1 MPLRRQLSW
10 DAALR
15 DLRADRVVVAPGAAR
30 ARAAAQGVANI
41 AASRARRSSS
51 AFVVAG
57 RYDRRAIMA
66 AAIAA
71 AQARRA
77 VTGEAWGVCLSAALK
92 GTWAVAKAPRLAAA
106 H

>member
-1 MPLRRQLSW
+1 MSSRRSLSW
-10 DAALR
+10 SAALA
-15 DLRADRVVVAPGAAR
+15 DIRADRAVVAPGAAR
-30 ARAAAQGVANI
+30 ARAAAEGFAKI

-66 AAIAA
+66 AAIVA

-77 VTGEAWGVCLSAALK
+77 VTGEAWTVCLSAALK
-92 GTWAVAKAPRLAAA
+92 GTWAVAKAARLATA